1 MPAPAIMLLGRCSCD
16 FVLRYISEAQDARLD
31 LVERHLAALGDS
43 LAYPAYIVNRVSS
56 VFHKV

>member
-1 MPAPAIMLLGRCSCD
+1 MAKILGLAKER
-16 FVLRYISEAQDARLD
+16 EAQEARLD